1 MALKAQSAR
10 TPVAGTPTTVVPRP
24 LAGIPPFGYPSTKNA
39 FSATTSVPSLP
50 LPDTISAH
58 AVILNGNKAGHQVSP
73 AFASCPPALPLLR
86 WNQPSSTP
94 QLYAPALRLEEE
106 TCDCPPE
113 GHGSPASQRRTTKG
127 SDFSNRTEPP
137 EVSGHC
143 TNFTEIS
150 YEKTRRRY
158 EQSAIH
164 EIQLRSI

>member
-1 MALKAQSAR
+1 MR
-10 TPVAGTPTTVVPRP
+10 PMRP
-24 LAGIPPFGYPSTKNA
+24 LADTENA
-39 FSATTSVPSLP
+39 FSATTSVSCVP

-58 AVILNGNKAGHQVSP
+58 AAIPTGPKAGPQHPLTFS
-73 AFASCPPALPLLR
+73 ACPSTLSLLR

>member
-1 MALKAQSAR
+1 MR
-10 TPVAGTPTTVVPRP
+10 PMRP
-24 LAGIPPFGYPSTKNA
+24 LADTENA
-39 FSATTSVPSLP
+39 FSATTSVSCVP

-58 AVILNGNKAGHQVSP
+58 IVIPSGTKAGHQGPLTFS
-73 AFASCPPALPLLR
+73 ACPSTLSLLR

-94 QLYAPALRLEEE
+94 QLYAPALRPSSTPQLYDWKRRHA
-106 TCDCPPE
+106 TAPPE
-113 GHGSPASQRRTTKG
+113 GHGSPASQRRTTKW
-127 SDFSNRTEPP
+127 SDFSNRTQPP

-150 YEKTRRRY
+150 YKKTRRRY